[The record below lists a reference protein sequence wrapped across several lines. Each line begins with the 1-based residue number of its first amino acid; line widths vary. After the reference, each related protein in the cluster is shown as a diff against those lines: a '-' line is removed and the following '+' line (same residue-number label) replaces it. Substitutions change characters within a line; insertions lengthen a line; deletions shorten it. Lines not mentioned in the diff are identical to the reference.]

1 MKRTKD
7 LRKLNKILRRVRSFE
22 SAMREHSDEELAHL
36 TVEFK
41 ERLQGGESLDDILPE
56 AFAAI

>member
-1 MKRTKD
+1 MKQRRK
-7 LRKLNKILRRVRSFE
+7 LRKLNKIVRKIRRYQKQIKEF
-22 SAMREHSDEELAHL
+22 SDAELSHL

-41 ERLQGGESLDDILPE
+41 ERLADGESLDHLLPE